1 MSLQQNYLLKKLS
14 IHQSYHSPS
23 LYKETLLIFLLS
35 IKMTQSFLQKSKI
48 ETWTLSSKD
57 TLKLTQKYSLRNI
70 NIFFCSFLDVASKT
84 IHTLSTAFCQ

>member
-1 MSLQQNYLLKKLS
+1 
-14 IHQSYHSPS
+14 
-23 LYKETLLIFLLS
+23 
-35 IKMTQSFLQKSKI
+35 MTQSFLQKFKI